1 MQILLNA
8 DRREAVD
15 ELKQLLLVVA
25 RALDTQNNT
34 SSLELTNAE
43 AVALCC
49 FVDDIAKALP
59 QLCK

>member
-1 MQILLNA
+1 MQIVLNS

-15 ELKQLLLVVA
+15 ELRQLLLVVA
-25 RALDTQNNT
+25 RALDPQNNS

-43 AVALCC
+43 AVALSC
-49 FVDDIAKALP
+49 FVDDIAKTLP

>member
-34 SSLELTNAE
+34 GSLELTNAE